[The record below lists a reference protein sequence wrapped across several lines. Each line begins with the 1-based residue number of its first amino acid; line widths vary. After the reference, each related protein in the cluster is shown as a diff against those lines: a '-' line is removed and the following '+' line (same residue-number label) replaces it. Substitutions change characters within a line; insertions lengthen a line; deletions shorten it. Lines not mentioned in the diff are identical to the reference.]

1 MPERF
6 RKSSRV
12 MLLRDFMGVSLII
25 DIVQRGDLL
34 ADGVHGLRNVA
45 HPIQANQPD
54 VELLVA

>member
-1 MPERF
+1 
-6 RKSSRV
+6 

-25 DIVQRGDLL
+25 DVVQRGDLL